1 MKHYGCVVDIL
12 SRAGLSYN
20 KEMACGKSLNRVP
33 ARITKNV

>member
-1 MKHYGCVVDIL
+1 MKNYICVVDIL

-20 KEMACGKSLNRVP
+20 KEMTCGKSLNRGP